1 MARETFKIGD
11 KVRCIE
17 EHWDKDL
24 YNLNLRRSYRI
35 SNIRHELD
43 VQVAGNG
50 TRETTWWD
58 ARRFEK
64 VKPNR
69 K

>member
-1 MARETFKIGD
+1 MAREIFKIGD

-17 EHWDKDL
+17 DHIDKEL
-24 YNLNLRRSYRI
+24 YNLNLRRAYRI
-35 SNIRHELD
+35 IDVRYELD
-43 VQVAGNG
+43 VRVAGNG

-69 K
+69 R